1 MVRENRI
8 KQVTLYP
15 KTTVI
20 GSVISPNYID
30 SPINGE
36 ILKLRFENINSP
48 GSAWIMESGIGIEIF
63 RKNDFTSGLSGF
75 EVYPF
80 VYGVDNSNTTGSPET
95 YTNYVTNNVLAFV
108 GSGFTSG
115 TSNEFGPVTLY
126 YR

>member
-8 KQVTLYP
+8 KQVTIYP

-20 GSVISPNYID
+20 GSVISPSYID
-30 SPINGE
+30 NPINGE
-36 ILKLRFENINSP
+36 ILKVRFENITSP
-48 GSAWIMESGIGIEIF
+48 GSVWIVESGIDVEIY
-63 RKNDFTSGLSGF
+63 RKNDLTSGLSGF

-80 VYGVDNSNTTGSPET
+80 VYSVDNTNTTGSPET
-95 YTNYVTNNVLAFV
+95 SCNYVTNNVLAFV

-115 TSNEFGPVTLY
+115 TSTEFGPVTLY

>member
-15 KTTVI
+15 KTAVT
-20 GSVISPNYID
+20 GSVISTNYID
-30 SPINGE
+30 NPINGE
-36 ILKLRFENINSP
+36 VLKLRFEGIASP
-48 GSAWIMESGIGIEIF
+48 GSMWIIESGVNVEIY
-63 RKNDFTSGLSGF
+63 RKDDFTSGLSDF

-80 VYGVDNSNTTGSPET
+80 VYSVDNSNTTGSPET
-95 YTNYVTNNVLAFV
+95 PTNYVTNNVLAIV

-115 TSNEFGPVTLY
+115 TDTKFGPVTLY

>member
-20 GSVISPNYID
+20 GSVISANYIEN
-30 SPINGE
+30 PINGE
-36 ILKLRFENINSP
+36 ILKLRFGNITSP
-48 GSAWIMESGIGIEIF
+48 GSVWIIESGIDVEIY
-63 RKNDFTSGLSGF
+63 RKNDFTSGLSDF

-80 VYGVDNSNTTGSPET
+80 VYGVDSYDTTGSPQA

-115 TSNEFGPVTLY
+115 TSTEFGPVTLY

>member
-20 GSVISPNYID
+20 GSVISANYIEN
-30 SPINGE
+30 PINGE
-36 ILKLRFENINSP
+36 ILKLRFDNITSP
-48 GSAWIMESGIGIEIF
+48 GSAWIIESGINVEIY
-63 RKNDFTSGLSGF
+63 RKNDFTSGLSDF

-80 VYGVDNSNTTGSPET
+80 VYGVDSSDTTGSPQA

-115 TSNEFGPVTLY
+115 TSTEFGPVTLY